1 MKLLS
6 TVFALCAAVV
16 AASAQVLPAAR
27 AVDWSQAGLVARAVP
42 TFFHFVDLSTTLVG
56 DGATN
61 NSLAMQAALVGLG
74 TTPTVLQ
81 LPTGNFL
88 FQSPIL
94 LPDNVIL
101 RGQGMD
107 STKLIFALG
116 GTGHCIQAVGSQT
129 NSDSTHFT
137 ASVAKGA
144 QYLPVTQPSRYAVGT
159 FVRIVQNDSSF
170 MYSTWAYRT
179 LGQILRVDSVDANG
193 IYVNRPLRRA
203 YDLARRPHLV
213 RLNMRRNIGIECLYI
228 DRTDASTSQT
238 DNVLFAYGYNCW
250 VRGVESNRCNFAH
263 ICLEACTNIEIRGN
277 YLHHGHNYGGGG
289 KAYGVVMQY
298 TTGECLVEDNIFR
311 NLRHS
316 VLLQASP
323 NGNVVAYNYS
333 RDPFWNEGFFPT
345 NSAGDLVLHGNYPYA
360 NLFEGNIAQNIVI
373 DNSHDANG
381 EDNVFF
387 RNRAELYGIFFS
399 DASSPNQI
407 FIANEVPNTTA
418 PFGLYNLQ
426 GTGHFEYANNH
437 RGTIRPAGTDA
448 TPLLDTSYYRSFR
461 PSHLYNTTWAGIGF
475 PYYQTN
481 TNPAKERYTYLQ
493 NGANYCASSS
503 TPYLYFPSTTTI
515 QATEDAGSVYVPVRI
530 ANAGDTYAR
539 AELGFIAGGT
549 SAIEGTDF
557 AALSGVFYDWLPMNN
572 EEGYLRIDITDDN
585 TVENTETIRLV
596 LRAGYPHL
604 SVLQDSTLFI
614 QILDNDVVAVD
625 EPSSSLQPLV
635 KVFPNPSTG
644 SLYLH
649 TPAAWHS
656 HSLRLFDALGREVF
670 HAEGEFAQP
679 LSLPAALTDGLY
691 FLRLESRDESGNR
704 QTHSQRLRLIRR

>member
-1 MKLLS
+1 MKHFLS
-6 TVFALCAAVV
+6 FFVLAFSVTTALK
-16 AASAQVLPAAR
+16 SQVLPAAR
-27 AVDWSQAGLVARAVP
+27 AVDWSRAGLVAADLP
-42 TFFHFVDLSTTLVG
+42 TFSNVVDLSTTFSG
-56 DGATN
+56 DGTTN
-61 NSLAMQAALVGLG
+61 NSPAMQAALLGLG
-74 TTPTVLQ
+74 TVPTVLQ
-81 LPTGNFL
+81 LPAGNFV

-107 STKLIFALG
+107 STKLIFSLG
-116 GTGHCIQAVGSQT
+116 GTGNCIQAVGSQT

-144 QYLPVTQPSRYAVGT
+144 NYLPVTQPSRYTVGT

-170 MYSTWAYRT
+170 MFSTWSYRT
-179 LGQILRVDSVDANG
+179 LGQILRVDSIDAGG
-193 IYVNRPLRRA
+193 IYVNAPLRRA
-203 YDLARRPHLV
+203 YDLSRRPHLV

-228 DRTDASTSQT
+228 DRTDATTGQT
-238 DNVLFAYGYNCW
+238 NNILFGYGYNCW

-263 ICLEACTNIEIRGN
+263 IALEACTNVELRGS
-277 YLHHGHNYGGGG
+277 YLHHGFSYGGGG
-289 KAYGVVMQY
+289 KAYGVVLQY

-323 NGNVVAYNYS
+323 NGNVIAYNYS
-333 RDPFWNEGFFPT
+333 REPFWNESFFPT

-387 RNRAELYGIFFS
+387 RNRAELFGIFFS
-399 DASSPNQI
+399 DASSPNQV
-407 FIANEVPNTTA
+407 FIANEVPNTTS
-418 PFGLYNLQ
+418 PYGLFNLQ

-437 RGTIRPAGTDA
+437 RGAIRPVGTDA
-448 TPLLDTSYYRSFR
+448 TPLLDTSYFHDFR
-461 PSHLYNTTWAGIGF
+461 PSYIYNTTWAGIGF
-475 PYYQTN
+475 PYYTQN

-493 NGANYCASSS
+493 NSANRCGNSS
-503 TPYLYFPSTTTI
+503 TPYLYFPTTTTI
-515 QATEDAGSVYVPVRI
+515 QVMEDAGSVYVPVRL

-557 AALSGVFYDWLPMNN
+557 AALSSVSYDWLPMDN

-596 LRAGYPHL
+596 LRAGFQHVQ
-604 SVLQDSTLFI
+604 VLADSTLFI
-614 QILDNDVVAVD
+614 QIIDNDAIGVSEAANATTKTVR
-625 EPSSSLQPLV
+625 L
-635 KVFPNPSTG
+635 FPNPTMGNLQIAAPEGWQG
-644 SLYLH
+644 SR
-649 TPAAWHS
+649 
-656 HSLRLFDALGREVF
+656 LRLFDGLGREIWQTALQTTTV
-670 HAEGEFAQP
+670 E
-679 LSLPAALTDGLY
+679 LPAFLPSGLY
-691 FLRLESRDESGNR
+691 LLQWEGSDDTGKA
-704 QTHSQRLRLIRR
+704 QQHSQHLRKE